1 MAYSLDEMLQFQLYT
16 VDANGTPTPIVHVNS
31 QEPYYVYELL
41 KNININ
47 NINKNKRCAFTQNEL
62 NALHKDRASGLSI
75 RKLALKYN
83 KSDKTIQKY
92 LKITEL

>member
-1 MAYSLDEMLQFQLYT
+1 MTYSIEEMLQFQLYT
-16 VDANGTPTPIVHVNS
+16 IDEKGNPIPIIHVDNK
-31 QEPYYVYELL
+31 EPYYVYELL
-41 KNININ
+41 KNVNIN

-62 NALHKDRASGLSI
+62 NDLHKDRATGLSI

-92 LKITEL
+92 LKITKI